1 MAAQTTGQE
10 RLAMLRAMLSAIA
23 MAGLVLFSHGS
34 GWLKP
39 LQHFLQDLRFS
50 ASSRPATDS
59 LLVVQIDPAS
69 IAHIGPW
76 PWPRGVHAQLVD
88 RLVALGAAD
97 IALDIDFSS
106 PSRPQEDQKLAD
118 ALRRAGGNVILPAFK
133 QATFAADGTNAAV
146 SNLPIAALAE
156 ESWTASV
163 NVLSDSDGKVR
174 WISRSDVVRGQT
186 IPALAVMLAGFPF
199 EEKSFRVDYGIDPT
213 TVDRVSVADL
223 LQENVAPD
231 RIKNKKVIVGA
242 TAIELRD
249 YVLVPVHGFISGPL
263 FHAIATETLLQNRIL
278 HSPNAAFMAAC
289 LVLAAL
295 LGGLLLARKGWLW
308 TLGSLIAAMAAVE
321 AGAMGLYNLQAILID
336 TSGIQCL
343 FLGVGLTALLQEID
357 IGRINLWLA
366 NTEARNLRAVLSQV
380 VTDNFDGI
388 IIADETGLIEAT
400 SAQAAE
406 LLNLPAQALYPGN
419 RTRDSLPAEFTNALA
434 EAIARFRGGSEANCP
449 RAECFYQCAGDVRV
463 LEYVV
468 TPSRLKRKGAVWR
481 RKLVDRYVA
490 CLTFRDITE
499 QRRLEQETFRLARF
513 SELNGLPNRNS
524 LHEKLRELLLNGDA
538 PLAVM
543 VIDIDRFRSINRT
556 LGYNYGDRLLQA
568 VAARLSSLSAE
579 VKFVAHLGG
588 DDFAVLIG
596 GWATGEEL
604 TEIANLLVYAMSQ
617 PYIIEMRQLHIS
629 LSAGVF
635 VCTPRTQKPVDAV
648 MMADNALLA
657 AKQSGG
663 RMCKFHDEAIT
674 AKLADRQAI
683 EIDLWSAL
691 DKGQFNI
698 VYQPQVDLF
707 TNEIIG
713 AEALLRWSH
722 PGRGLISPVEF
733 IPLAEVTGMIL
744 PLGRWLLQRACQDAV
759 LWNSNCKVAV
769 NLSVQQLTSG
779 SLIEDVEKA
788 LELSGLARDRLELE
802 ITEGIFIQD
811 APQALEAMREL
822 QRKGIDLSIDD
833 FGTGYSSLSYLS
845 SFPFN
850 KLKIDKSFVMQLE
863 RKEASRAIIRTILS
877 LAQQIGISAIAEG
890 IETLE
895 QVNLLRLMGCR
906 QGQGFY
912 YGEPQTAEELGRL
925 LRNEISLRRISA
937 AS

>member
-1 MAAQTTGQE
+1 
-10 RLAMLRAMLSAIA
+10 MLRAMLLAIT
-23 MAGLVLFSHGS
+23 MAGLVLFCHGS

-39 LQHFLQDLRFS
+39 LQHFLEDLRFS
-50 ASSRPATDS
+50 AWSRPATDA
-59 LLVVQIDPAS
+59 LVVVQIDPAS

-88 RLVALGAAD
+88 KLVALGAAD

-106 PSRPQEDQKLAD
+106 PSRPQEDEKLAD

-133 QATFAADGTNAAV
+133 QATFAADGTNAAIA
-146 SNLPIAALAE
+146 NLPIAALAND
-156 ESWTASV
+156 SWIASV
-163 NVLSDSDGKVR
+163 NVFSDTDGKVR
-174 WISRSDVVRGQT
+174 RITRSDSVQGRT

-199 EEKSFRVDYGIDPT
+199 DEKSFRIDYGIDPT

-223 LQENVAPD
+223 LQHVVTPD
-231 RIKNKKVIVGA
+231 RIKNKKVIIGA

-263 FHAIATETLLQNRIL
+263 FHAIATETLLQNRVL
-278 HSPNAAFMAAC
+278 HSPSKIFMAAC
-289 LVLAAL
+289 LILAAS
-295 LGGLLLARKGWLW
+295 LGGLLLSRKGWLW
-308 TLGSLIAAMAAVE
+308 TLASLLVAAAMVE
-321 AGAMGLYNLQAILID
+321 VGAMGLYSAQALLID
-336 TSGIQCL
+336 TSAVHSLFVGI
-343 FLGVGLTALLQEID
+343 GLTALLQEIG
-357 IGRINLWLA
+357 IGKINLWLA

-388 IIADETGLIEAT
+388 IIADESGLIEAT
-400 SAQAAE
+400 STQAAE
-406 LLNLPAQALYPGN
+406 ILNLPAEALFAGK
-419 RTRDSLPAEFTNALA
+419 RTNDSMPAEFSIALA
-434 EAIARFRGGSEANCP
+434 ESIAQFRGGSSSINRP
-449 RAECFYQCAGDVRV
+449 PAECLYSCAGDVRI

-513 SELNGLPNRNS
+513 SELTGLPNRNS
-524 LHEKLRELLLNGDA
+524 LHEKLRQLLPTRDS

-543 VIDIDRFRSINRT
+543 VLDIDRFRSINRT
-556 LGYNYGDRLLQA
+556 LGYSYGDTLLQA

-596 GWATGEEL
+596 SWAASEEL
-604 TEIANLLVYAMSQ
+604 TEIANLLVFAMSQ
-617 PYIIEMRQLHIS
+617 PYTIEMRQLHVS

-635 VCTPRTQKPVDAV
+635 VCTPQTQKPIDAV

-663 RMCKFHDEAIT
+663 GICKFHEEAIT
-674 AKLADRQAI
+674 AKLADRQAV

-698 VYQPQVDLF
+698 AYQPQVDLF

-722 PGRGLISPVEF
+722 PIRGLIAPAEF

-759 LWNSNCKVAV
+759 SWNSNCKVAV
-769 NLSVQQLTSG
+769 NLSVQQLTS
-779 SLIEDVEKA
+779 SCLIEDVEEA

-811 APQALEAMREL
+811 APQAIETMREL
-822 QRKGIDLSIDD
+822 QRRGIDLSIDD

-863 RKEASRAIIRTILS
+863 RKDASRAIIRTILS

-912 YGEPQTAEELGRL
+912 YGEPQAAEVFGRM
-925 LRNEISLRRISA
+925 LRNESSLNRISA
-937 AS
+937 AG